1 MNLKLHPVLCAVLAA
16 AMPLATPAG
25 SLECQGN
32 IISPGITE
40 AELLQACGEPT
51 SRDGTEWIYRMQGD
65 FPMVVTF
72 GNDGVVTFIRDATD
86 LDSPASPL
94 GDSP

>member
-1 MNLKLHPVLCAVLAA
+1 MKLKAQLTLSAILLAA
-16 AMPLATPAG
+16 APPVTLAG

-40 AELLQACGEPT
+40 AELLAACGEPT
-51 SRDGTEWIYRMQGD
+51 SRDGSELIYRMPGD
-65 FPMVVTF
+65 LPMVVVL
-72 GNDGVVTFIRDATD
+72 GDDGVVTFIRDATD